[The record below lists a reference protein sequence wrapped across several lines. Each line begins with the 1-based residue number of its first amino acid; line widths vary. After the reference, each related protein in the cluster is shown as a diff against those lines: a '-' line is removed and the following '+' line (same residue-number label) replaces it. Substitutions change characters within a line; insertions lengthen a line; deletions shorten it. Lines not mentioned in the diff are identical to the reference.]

1 VRGALHALGRNL
13 AAGLRLAFFM
23 PVDAAAF
30 RVSAAQ
36 LVLLVL
42 VSVAIDV
49 DADWLRAAR
58 DARFS
63 VLGVHGELFALGLL
77 ALTAAV
83 LAALR
88 RDRTLYLWLPVVI
101 LASFP
106 AIQVVH
112 LLPDLPR
119 QSAVVSGLTRDVF
132 DAALF
137 AWMLIVAMRA
147 VFVCTDRAARHR
159 RAFAVFGGIVV
170 IAPIWFSPLVGP
182 IEPWW
187 RTYDAAAASN
197 AMNPASEPVLA
208 AQQFLM
214 DRALDQLDDERRGVT
229 DLYFVGFAPDAR
241 RPGFV
246 SDVEA
251 AQRAMDNRWHTSG
264 RSLVLVN
271 SPLTVAERPFATIT
285 NLREALLEIGDLVDP
300 DDDVVMV
307 YLTGSSAAD
316 HALTAANPPL
326 ELVNLSPPG
335 LKQLLDAAGIRWRIV
350 VVSTCAAGAWK
361 DALSDDDTIVIASS
375 AANVRGDDC
384 AGSLVASRFGDAF
397 FGQMGQSDD
406 LQAAFDAA
414 KKRLAALGAP
424 TPVMWMGASIADHL
438 KSLRAHQGRT
448 LAEATA
454 FAGSNATPIRL
465 VARQRGT
472 AAPTFRARTFSW
484 HQGTRSLSIASAR
497 DSG

>member
-1 VRGALHALGRNL
+1 LNVRGTLHALGRNL

-23 PVDAAAF
+23 PVGASAF

-42 VSVAIDV
+42 VSAAIDI

-63 VLGVHGELFALGLL
+63 LLGVHGELFALGLL

-83 LAALR
+83 LAAWR
-88 RDRTLYLWLPVVI
+88 RERALYLGLPVVL

-106 AIQVVH
+106 AIQIVH

-119 QSAVVSGLTRDVF
+119 QANVVSGLARDVF

-147 VFVCTDRAARHR
+147 VFVCTDPGGR
-159 RAFAVFGGIVV
+159 RRRVVAVAGGVLV
-170 IAPIWFSPLVGP
+170 IAPIWFSPLLGP
-182 IEPWW
+182 IDPWW
-187 RTYDAAAASN
+187 REYDAAAARN
-197 AMNPASEPVLA
+197 AMSPASEPVLA

-241 RPGFV
+241 RAGFV

-251 AQRAMDNRWHTSG
+251 AQRAMDNRWRTSG

-285 NLREALLEIGDLVDP
+285 NLREALLEIGDLVDA
-300 DDDVVMV
+300 DDDIVMV
-307 YLTGSSAAD
+307 YLTGSSTAD
-316 HALTAANPPL
+316 HALTAVNPPL
-326 ELVNLSPPG
+326 ELVSLSPLG

-350 VVSTCAAGAWK
+350 VVSTCAAGAWN
-361 DALSDDDTIVIASS
+361 DALADDDTIVIASS
-375 AANVRGDDC
+375 AAGVRGDDC
-384 AGSLVASRFGDAF
+384 AGGLVASRFGDAF
-397 FGQMGQSDD
+397 FGQMGRTDD
-406 LQAAFDAA
+406 LGAAFDGAR
-414 KKRLAALGAP
+414 KRLAALGAP
-424 TPVMWMGASIADHL
+424 APVMTMGAAIAEHL

-448 LAEATA
+448 VACIGAQA
-454 FAGSNATPIRL
+454 PASGSLRSPTP
-465 VARQRGT
+465 VAPSTRIS
-472 AAPTFRARTFSW
+472 PLHEPSW
-484 HQGTRSLSIASAR
+484 SLSIASAR

>member
-42 VSVAIDV
+42 VSAAIDV

-170 IAPIWFSPLVGP
+170 FAPIWF
-182 IEPWW
+182 
-187 RTYDAAAASN
+187 
-197 AMNPASEPVLA
+197 
-208 AQQFLM
+208 
-214 DRALDQLDDERRGVT
+214 
-229 DLYFVGFAPDAR
+229 
-241 RPGFV
+241 
-246 SDVEA
+246 
-251 AQRAMDNRWHTSG
+251 
-264 RSLVLVN
+264 
-271 SPLTVAERPFATIT
+271 
-285 NLREALLEIGDLVDP
+285 
-300 DDDVVMV
+300 
-307 YLTGSSAAD
+307 
-316 HALTAANPPL
+316 
-326 ELVNLSPPG
+326 
-335 LKQLLDAAGIRWRIV
+335 
-350 VVSTCAAGAWK
+350 
-361 DALSDDDTIVIASS
+361 
-375 AANVRGDDC
+375 
-384 AGSLVASRFGDAF
+384 
-397 FGQMGQSDD
+397 
-406 LQAAFDAA
+406 
-414 KKRLAALGAP
+414 
-424 TPVMWMGASIADHL
+424 
-438 KSLRAHQGRT
+438 
-448 LAEATA
+448 
-454 FAGSNATPIRL
+454 
-465 VARQRGT
+465 
-472 AAPTFRARTFSW
+472 
-484 HQGTRSLSIASAR
+484 
-497 DSG
+497 